1 LESQVNS
8 IPRTLA
14 GKIVHDAHLIE
25 GGKTFLVVKSL
36 ITGTARGQSLEET
49 LEYIAKNILH
59 KGICY
64 LPEAI
69 EQYKQ
74 KQEYLQDFM
83 ESMRNNYS

>member
-1 LESQVNS
+1 
-8 IPRTLA
+8 
-14 GKIVHDAHLIE
+14 
-25 GGKTFLVVKSL
+25 
-36 ITGTARGQSLEET
+36 
-49 LEYIAKNILH
+49 LH

-83 ESMRNNYS
+83 ESMRNNL